1 MAQIAS
7 ITSKR
12 QLTIPASIYKK
23 VRFSERQKVLVAEKE
38 GQIIITP
45 FVDLVE
51 KLAGSLKVPRRWRG
65 RNIDEIIE
73 KSKSEYFTK
82 SKVNDLR

>member
-1 MAQIAS
+1 MQLIAS

-23 VRFSERQKVLVAEKE
+23 VKFSERQKVLVTEIE

-51 KLAGSLKVPRRWRG
+51 KLAGSLKVPKRWKG

-73 KSKSEYFTK
+73 NAKSEYFTK
-82 SKVNDLR
+82 PKVNDLR

>member
-1 MAQIAS
+1 MQLIAS

-23 VRFSERQKVLVAEKE
+23 VKFSERQKVLVTDKE

-45 FVDLVE
+45 FADLVE
-51 KLAGSLKVPRRWRG
+51 KLAGSLKVPRKWRS
-65 RNIDEIIE
+65 RNIDDIIE
-73 KSKSEYFTK
+73 NAKSEYFTK
-82 SKVNDLR
+82 SKVNGLR